1 MARVFCFFLLTGFL
15 SAVLCA
21 QEQPAETFS
30 PVTLPNTEI
39 RLLHSEQTNAD
50 YKLYIS
56 LPQNYRTDT
65 LNYPVVFMLDADYSF
80 ALARNI
86 CEHIAE
92 RNQMPGLL
100 LVAIAYGGPPNY
112 RVNRTRDYTPTKS
125 LTGGYGPEYQ
135 KHSGGGEKF
144 RGFIREELLPFI
156 ASNYRVTQERTFVGH
171 SYGGLFGAW
180 VLFTTPELFQQ
191 YILVSPSLWY
201 DGHLMFRIAKEFAA
215 THAELPAKLY
225 LTVGS
230 REFSSQGSMITD
242 LQNFAAQIESRK
254 FKGLEMRTHVFDD
267 ETHNSVFP
275 LGFSKGIRFM
285 YERLQ

>member
-1 MARVFCFFLLTGFL
+1 MTRVFVFSLLQSLL
-15 SAVLCA
+15 STVLCA

-39 RLLHSEQTNAD
+39 RLLHSNQAGVD

-56 LPQNYRTDT
+56 LPQNYRTDS
-65 LNYPVVFMLDADYSF
+65 LSYPVVFMLDADYSF
-80 ALARNI
+80 AIARNI

-100 LVAIAYGGPPNY
+100 LVAIAYDGPPNY
-112 RVNRTRDYTPTKS
+112 RVNRTRDYTPTYS
-125 LTGGYGPEYQ
+125 PERGYGPEYQ

-144 RGFIREELLPFI
+144 RSFIREELLPFI
-156 ASNYRVTQERTFVGH
+156 ASHYRVTQERTFVGH

-180 VLFTTPELFQQ
+180 VLFTTPELFKN
-191 YILVSPSLWY
+191 YVLVSPSLWY
-201 DGHLMFRIAKEFAA
+201 DKHLMFGVEKTFAEQH
-215 THAELPAKLY
+215 TELPVKLY

-242 LQNFAAQIESRK
+242 LQNFAAQITSHNYT
-254 FKGLEMRTHVFDD
+254 GLEMRTHVFDD

-285 YERLQ
+285 YERLP